1 MINDAHVWIVDDD
14 ASIRW
19 VLERAFLDAGLTVQH
34 FSAADE
40 ALERMAHEQPKVV
53 MTDIRMHG
61 KTGIELL
68 ETLRVQFPDI
78 RVIVMTAYSD
88 LDSAVSAYR
97 GGAFEYLPKP
107 FDLDE
112 ATAIVKRALIGHSDH
127 LSSTFLEK
135 KVGLIGVAPA
145 MQEVYRLIGR
155 LAKSTMNVLISG
167 ESGTGKELVAQAIH
181 STSPRADK
189 MLVAINTAAIPA
201 EVLETALFGHE
212 KGAFTGAEAQR
223 IGNEAAAVMKNQRS
237 AILAM

>member
-1 MINDAHVWIVDDD
+1 MINDDHVWIVDDD

-97 GGAFEYLPKP
+97 GWAFEYLPKP

-112 ATAIVKRALIGHSDH
+112 ATAIVKRA
-127 LSSTFLEK
+127 FLYQN
-135 KVGLIGVAPA
+135 I
-145 MQEVYRLIGR
+145 
-155 LAKSTMNVLISG
+155 
-167 ESGTGKELVAQAIH
+167 
-181 STSPRADK
+181 
-189 MLVAINTAAIPA
+189 
-201 EVLETALFGHE
+201 
-212 KGAFTGAEAQR
+212 
-223 IGNEAAAVMKNQRS
+223 
-237 AILAM
+237 